1 MKRINMRYF
10 HSRRFKFGS
19 LATVITAVFVAAIIL
34 INVVAGLLLDRF
46 PISIDLTADNRFELT
61 QDSIDFLAGLEQD
74 VKITV
79 LADEATFE
87 NAGVYYKQIYEI
99 IRDYAQHSSRVTVE
113 FRSITKNPGLADDY
127 PSEQLEEGDIIVETD
142 KRYRKIDNGSLV
154 SVTTTS
160 YGTSTYSS
168 QAEQQVTS
176 ALMYVTESNITK
188 AALLTGLLSSIDVSG
203 LQELLTSNVYD
214 VTSVNPA
221 AADGRPDVGAGGKD
235 QCLFR

>member
-127 PSEQLEEGDIIVETD
+127 PSEQLEEGDIIQFKRDGYTVIHRIVDISQTEQGETVFTTKGD
-142 KRYRKIDNGSLV
+142 ANNAPDTQAVPLEDVVGRYLFCIPKAGWPSLWIGSL
-154 SVTTTS
+154 
-160 YGTSTYSS
+160 
-168 QAEQQVTS
+168 
-176 ALMYVTESNITK
+176 
-188 AALLTGLLSSIDVSG
+188 
-203 LQELLTSNVYD
+203 
-214 VTSVNPA
+214 
-221 AADGRPDVGAGGKD
+221 
-235 QCLFR
+235 FR